1 MVLSS
6 VPTYLGTSFDLLRDL
21 PWVVF
26 LLVVA
31 GVSRMFKALFNNTDV
46 FVVMCVVLFPKRR
59 KAIQETVSALRNEK
73 RKK

>member
-6 VPTYLGTSFDLLRDL
+6 LPTYVGTSFDLLRDL
-21 PWVVF
+21 PWVFF
-26 LLVVA
+26 LLAVA
-31 GVSRMFKALFNNTDV
+31 GVSRMFKALFNNTEV

-59 KAIQETVSALRNEK
+59 KAIQETLSALRNGK